1 MLGSHAVR
9 VERTPAF
16 DEESARFG
24 LRFCCEDCG
33 HFDRAEARCRH
44 DWPNELHRSARY
56 AQRSDEDVVFC
67 KEFELC

>member
-1 MLGSHAVR
+1 LRLLRNA
-9 VERTPAF
+9 TF

-33 HFDRAEARCRH
+33 HFDADGARCRH
-44 DWPNELHRSARY
+44 DWPTELHRRERY
-56 AQRSDEDVVFC
+56 QERGEDDVVFC